1 MRGGI
6 RSIIQNRANRIV
18 SYFSKYIKSAV
29 GLLKRNKVIFENF
42 SYLTLF
48 QVLSLIFPLITYPYL
63 VRVLGKELYGLVI
76 TAQVLSGY
84 CTIIVQFGFPLISAK
99 HIAINK
105 DNKEELS
112 RIMSAILCSQ
122 AFLLLVS
129 FALYMAVICLVPS
142 YREHFLLFFYS
153 FFLVLQSILFPQFYF
168 QGIEKMKYVTIIQ
181 LVFQLIF
188 VALTFVVIKE
198 QSDYVYVPLLHS
210 IGYAIGGVIA
220 LYLIFVK
227 DGIKFRKPIFSDV
240 KYYTKDA
247 LPIFSTDV
255 ICTIKDKL
263 NYLLLGSMVSMSQVV
278 VYDVGAKIH
287 ALMMKP
293 NGIILTVIFPKMAKD
308 KDDRQFKKVAWVV
321 FGMIVFLYG
330 IINLFLHPIVFYFI
344 GEEIDLLPIRLFVL
358 CPLFLGVSQ
367 YFARCF
373 FIARGYNKHIL
384 YSIVITTFV
393 YIVSLII
400 FYLMEQ
406 LNSVTTFVILTLL
419 SFVAELLY
427 RIIVYRKLMR
437 LSNAD

>member
-1 MRGGI
+1 M
-6 RSIIQNRANRIV
+6 SF
-18 SYFSKYIKSAV
+18 FSKYTQSAV

-63 VRVLGKELYGLVI
+63 VSVLGKELYGLVI

-84 CTIIVQFGFPLISAK
+84 CAIIVQFGFPLISAK

-105 DNKEELS
+105 ENKEELS

-122 AFLLLVS
+122 AILLIVS
-129 FALYMAVICLVPS
+129 FVLYMGLICLIPS

-168 QGIEKMKYVTIIQ
+168 QGVEKMKFVTIIQ
-181 LVFQLIF
+181 LIFQLFFI
-188 VALTFVVIKE
+188 ALLFVVIKE
-198 QSDYVYVPLLHS
+198 RADYIYVPLLQS
-210 IGYAIGGVIA
+210 IGFVIGGGVA
-220 LYLIFVK
+220 LYLIFIK
-227 DGIKFRKPIFSDV
+227 DGIKFKIPKYSDIKFFS
-240 KYYTKDA
+240 KDA

-278 VYDVGAKIH
+278 IYDVGAKIH

-308 KDDRQFKKVAWVV
+308 KDDKQFKKIGWIV
-321 FGMIVFLYG
+321 FGIIVFLYG
-330 IINLFLHPIVFYFI
+330 VINLFLHPIVLYFI
-344 GEEIDLLPIRLFVL
+344 GEEIDLLPIRIFVI

-384 YSIVITTFV
+384 YSIIITTFV

-400 FYLMEQ
+400 FYIMGQ
-406 LNSVTTFVILTLL
+406 LNTVTTFVMLTLL

-427 RIIVYRKLMR
+427 RMIVCRKL
-437 LSNAD
+437 LNNTN

>member
-1 MRGGI
+1 MPF
-6 RSIIQNRANRIV
+6 
-18 SYFSKYIKSAV
+18 FSKYIQSAV

-48 QVLSLIFPLITYPYL
+48 QVLSLVFPLITYPYL

-84 CTIIVQFGFPLISAK
+84 CTIIVQFGFPLINAK

-112 RIMSAILCSQ
+112 RIMSSILCSQ
-122 AFLLLVS
+122 AILLLVS
-129 FALYMAVICLVPS
+129 FVLYLVVICLVPS

-168 QGIEKMKYVTIIQ
+168 QGIEKMKFVTIIQ
-181 LVFQLIF
+181 LIFQLIF
-188 VALTFVVIKE
+188 IALTFIVINE
-198 QSDYVYVPLLHS
+198 PSDYVYVPLLHS
-210 IGYAIGGVIA
+210 IGYVIGGVIA

-227 DGIKFRKPIFSDV
+227 DGIKFRIPCIGDV

-278 VYDVGAKIH
+278 IYDVGAKIST
-287 ALMMKP
+287 LMMKP

-308 KDDRQFKKVAWVV
+308 KDDRQF
-321 FGMIVFLYG
+321 
-330 IINLFLHPIVFYFI
+330 
-344 GEEIDLLPIRLFVL
+344 
-358 CPLFLGVSQ
+358 
-367 YFARCF
+367 
-373 FIARGYNKHIL
+373 
-384 YSIVITTFV
+384 
-393 YIVSLII
+393 
-400 FYLMEQ
+400 
-406 LNSVTTFVILTLL
+406 
-419 SFVAELLY
+419 
-427 RIIVYRKLMR
+427 
-437 LSNAD
+437 